1 MPIRKI
7 SQAEAAENKK
17 KQQVLRT
24 AGYNIKVDG
33 SWGPWQEKQYRKV
46 TSAKRGKTSQ
56 ANVGVMALPVAG
68 YGIAQLLEGLGSMS
82 LPSISLP
89 FIPASAAAMAAP
101 VALTLAGPAYGL
113 YETITGQ
120 HHQVNI
126 TPQERQAM
134 TYAPDA
140 TRVSRPIVV
149 SRTRVGSQSQSRPIG
164 EMYINPALTRT
175 RSVSMASE
183 AARDSTGTAT
193 APRYS
198 TGTVPSSAP
207 QGNKPE
213 DKKPKQ
219 DPKKKGGFKGGA
231 KKPKQDPK
239 KKGGFKGGA
248 KRVGRNL
255 GNFYGKVLTGGAY
268 GVGGVGVPGAIGYG
282 IYRWSQPEPT
292 VADSLLEEQ
301 SRQIMELGKL
311 GRARQNQI
319 TIDSLRRS
327 LSNPVQSTGDT
338 LRAGTAS
345 QTPQQPV
352 EEVSIIKNNPFMQK

>member
-1 MPIRKI
+1 MPRKI

-68 YGIAQLLEGLGSMS
+68 YGIAQLLEGLGSIS
-82 LPSISLP
+82 LPSISAP
-89 FIPASAAAMAAP
+89 AAAMAAP

-149 SRTRVGSQSQSRPIG
+149 SRTRIGSQSQSRPIG

-193 APRYS
+193 APRDS

-219 DPKKKGGFKGGA
+219 DPKKKGGFKE
-231 KKPKQDPK
+231 
-239 KKGGFKGGA
+239 GA

-292 VADSLLEEQ
+292 AADSLLEEQ

-319 TIDSLRRS
+319 AIDSLRRS

>member
-1 MPIRKI
+1 MATPKRPTKG
-7 SQAEAAENKK
+7 QTE
-17 KQQVLRT
+17 KQQ
-24 AGYNIKVDG
+24 
-33 SWGPWQEKQYRKV
+33 YRRV
-46 TSAKRGKTSQ
+46 TSGNGNKTSQ
-56 ANVGVMALPVAG
+56 ANAGVLALPAAG

-89 FIPASAAAMAAP
+89 SISAPAAAMAAP

-193 APRYS
+193 APRDS

-219 DPKKKGGFKGGA
+219 DPKKKGGFKE
-231 KKPKQDPK
+231 
-239 KKGGFKGGA
+239 GA

-292 VADSLLEEQ
+292 AADSLLEEQ

>member
-33 SWGPWQEKQYRKV
+33 SLGPWQEKQYRKV

-89 FIPASAAAMAAP
+89 SISAPAAAMAAP

-193 APRYS
+193 APRDS

-219 DPKKKGGFKGGA
+219 DPKKKGGFKE
-231 KKPKQDPK
+231 
-239 KKGGFKGGA
+239 GA

-292 VADSLLEEQ
+292 AADSLLEEQ

>member
-1 MPIRKI
+1 MATPKRPTKG
-7 SQAEAAENKK
+7 QTE
-17 KQQVLRT
+17 KQQ
-24 AGYNIKVDG
+24 
-33 SWGPWQEKQYRKV
+33 YRRV
-46 TSAKRGKTSQ
+46 TSGNGNKTSQ
-56 ANVGVMALPVAG
+56 ANAGVLALPAAG

-89 FIPASAAAMAAP
+89 SISAPAAAMAAP

-149 SRTRVGSQSQSRPIG
+149 SRTRIGSQSQSRPIG

-193 APRYS
+193 APRDS

-213 DKKPKQ
+213 DS
-219 DPKKKGGFKGGA
+219 KKKGGFKE
-231 KKPKQDPK
+231 
-239 KKGGFKGGA
+239 GA

-255 GNFYGKVLTGGAY
+255 WNFYGKVLTGGAY

-292 VADSLLEEQ
+292 AADSLLEEQ

-327 LSNPVQSTGDT
+327 LLNPVQSTGDT

-352 EEVSIIKNNPFMQK
+352 EEVSIIKNNPFIQK

>member
-1 MPIRKI
+1 MATPKRPTKE
-7 SQAEAAENKK
+7 QANENKK

-46 TSAKRGKTSQ
+46 TSAKGGKTSQ

-82 LPSISLP
+82 PPSISLP
-89 FIPASAAAMAAP
+89 SISAPAAAMAAP

-120 HHQVNI
+120 HHQANI

-193 APRYS
+193 APRDS

-213 DKKPKQ
+213 DKKPEQ
-219 DPKKKGGFKGGA
+219 DPKKSPVQEIKES
-231 KKPKQDPK
+231 
-239 KKGGFKGGA
+239 A
-248 KRVGRNL
+248 KRNL
-255 GNFYGKVLTGGAY
+255 DRIKRGYTKIGKGFVNTTLYSLGALPFIAGGMWAY
-268 GVGGVGVPGAIGYG
+268 NAITDDEDKEQL
-282 IYRWSQPEPT
+282 SP
-292 VADSLLEEQ
+292 ADSTRISLTKQYEELQ
-301 SRQIMELGKL
+301 KEQENKRLKAKIDSINGI
-311 GRARQNQI
+311 RQN
-319 TIDSLRRS
+319 
-327 LSNPVQSTGDT
+327 
-338 LRAGTAS
+338 
-345 QTPQQPV
+345 PQQISSEDSV
-352 EEVSIIKNNPFMQK
+352 RNAALKRYLDDIQHGKN

>member
-1 MPIRKI
+1 MPRKI

-17 KQQVLRT
+17 KQQVLRI

-68 YGIAQLLEGLGSMS
+68 YGIAQLLEGLGSMT

-89 FIPASAAAMAAP
+89 SISAPVAAMAAP

-113 YETITGQ
+113 YQTITGQ
-120 HHQVNI
+120 HHSENI

-149 SRTRVGSQSQSRPIG
+149 SITRVGSQSQSRPIG

-193 APRYS
+193 APRDS

-219 DPKKKGGFKGGA
+219 DPKKKGGFKE
-231 KKPKQDPK
+231 
-239 KKGGFKGGA
+239 GA

-292 VADSLLEEQ
+292 AADSLLEEQ
-301 SRQIMELGKL
+301 SRQIMELRKL

-327 LSNPVQSTGDT
+327 LLNPVQSTGDT

-352 EEVSIIKNNPFMQK
+352 EEVSIIKNNPFMRK

>member
-1 MPIRKI
+1 MPIRKL
-7 SQAEAAENKK
+7 SKAEAEANKK
-17 KQQVLRT
+17 KQQILKS
-24 AGYNIKVDG
+24 AGYNVKVDG
-33 SWGPWQEKQYRKV
+33 SWGPWQEEQYRKV
-46 TSAKRGKTSQ
+46 LQKRRILRKDNKTSN
-56 ANVGVMALPVAG
+56 ANVGVLALPAAA
-68 YGIAQLLEGLGSMS
+68 YGASSLLEGLGVTASGTVS
-82 LPSISLP
+82 LPAIAGAL
-89 FIPASAAAMAAP
+89 IAAP
-101 VALTLAGPAYGL
+101 FAMDIYQHV
-113 YETITGQ
+113 TGKYPQ
-120 HHQVNI
+120 LNV
-126 TPQERQAM
+126 TPQQRQNNV
-134 TYAPDA
+134 YAADA
-140 TRVSRPIVV
+140 TRVRRPLTI
-149 SRTRVGSQSQSRPIG
+149 SSTRVGNQSRPMG
-164 EMYINPALTRT
+164 ERYVNPALTRT

-193 APRYS
+193 APRDS

-219 DPKKKGGFKGGA
+219 DPKKKGGFKE
-231 KKPKQDPK
+231 
-239 KKGGFKGGA
+239 GA

-292 VADSLLEEQ
+292 AADSLLEEQ
-301 SRQIMELGKL
+301 NRQIMELGKL

-327 LSNPVQSTGDT
+327 LLNPVQSTGDT

>member
-7 SQAEAAENKK
+7 SQAEVAENKK
-17 KQQVLRT
+17 KQQVL
-24 AGYNIKVDG
+24 N
-33 SWGPWQEKQYRKV
+33 RKV

-68 YGIAQLLEGLGSMS
+68 YGIAQLLEGLGSIS

-89 FIPASAAAMAAP
+89 SISAPAAAMAAP

-183 AARDSTGTAT
+183 AARDSTGTA
-193 APRYS
+193 PRDS

-219 DPKKKGGFKGGA
+219 DPKKKGGFKE
-231 KKPKQDPK
+231 
-239 KKGGFKGGA
+239 GA

-292 VADSLLEEQ
+292 AADSLLEEQ

>member
-1 MPIRKI
+1 MATPKRPTKE
-7 SQAEAAENKK
+7 QANENKK

-46 TSAKRGKTSQ
+46 TSAKGGKTSQ

-68 YGIAQLLEGLGSMS
+68 YGIAQLLEGLGSIS
-82 LPSISLP
+82 LPSIS
-89 FIPASAAAMAAP
+89 ASAAAMAAP

-120 HHQVNI
+120 YHQTNI

-193 APRYS
+193 APRDS

-219 DPKKKGGFKGGA
+219 DPKKKGGFKE
-231 KKPKQDPK
+231 
-239 KKGGFKGGA
+239 GA

-292 VADSLLEEQ
+292 AADSLLEEQ

>member
-1 MPIRKI
+1 
-7 SQAEAAENKK
+7 
-17 KQQVLRT
+17 
-24 AGYNIKVDG
+24 
-33 SWGPWQEKQYRKV
+33 
-46 TSAKRGKTSQ
+46 
-56 ANVGVMALPVAG
+56 
-68 YGIAQLLEGLGSMS
+68 
-82 LPSISLP
+82 
-89 FIPASAAAMAAP
+89 
-101 VALTLAGPAYGL
+101 
-113 YETITGQ
+113 
-120 HHQVNI
+120 
-126 TPQERQAM
+126 M

-193 APRYS
+193 APRDN

-219 DPKKKGGFKGGA
+219 DPKKKGGFKE
-231 KKPKQDPK
+231 
-239 KKGGFKGGA
+239 GA

-282 IYRWSQPEPT
+282 IYRWS
-292 VADSLLEEQ
+292 
-301 SRQIMELGKL
+301 
-311 GRARQNQI
+311 
-319 TIDSLRRS
+319 
-327 LSNPVQSTGDT
+327 
-338 LRAGTAS
+338 
-345 QTPQQPV
+345 
-352 EEVSIIKNNPFMQK
+352 